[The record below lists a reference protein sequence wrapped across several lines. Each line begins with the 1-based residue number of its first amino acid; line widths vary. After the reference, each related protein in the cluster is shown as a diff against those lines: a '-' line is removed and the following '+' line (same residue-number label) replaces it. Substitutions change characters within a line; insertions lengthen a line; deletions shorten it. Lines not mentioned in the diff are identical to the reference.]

1 MSVELEKL
9 RRAAA
14 ENALRRLG
22 KGVRQP
28 FTKAGQMAA
37 GEYQAMIHTLPHGD
51 VPETQIMTPGADYGK
66 DIFLVNYHTVDNT
79 STVIIS

>member
-1 MSVELEKL
+1 
-9 RRAAA
+9 
-14 ENALRRLG
+14 
-22 KGVRQP
+22 
-28 FTKAGQMAA
+28 MAA